1 MKGRI
6 KIYDLPEPYKTQAM
20 RQLQTTATV
29 PVANM
34 ESIARREPVE
44 KKKNK
49 RLDSRGGYVLH
60 IHSRR
65 TRLVDADGVSAKACI
80 DGLVCGGIFKDD
92 SPDIIKEVRTTQAK
106 SKEEETFI
114 TAYEVENPNK
124 ENTRKDG

>member
-65 TRLVDADGVSAKACI
+65 TRLVDADGVSKAYI
-80 DGLVCGGIFKDD
+80 DRLVCGGIFKDD
-92 SPDIIKEVRTTQAK
+92 SPDIIKEVKTTKQKAK
-106 SKEEETFI
+106 K
-114 TAYEVENPNK
+114 
-124 ENTRKDG
+124 RKHL